1 MREPNGSWSGAT
13 GGTARTA
20 AEQDLRYG
28 SGLLHRESGGW
39 PSYFAVTSPS
49 AYRAAA
55 AIPGPRAGGGSA
67 TPGCST
73 GRIYRTLPTA
83 SPPVSSSS
91 SAVGG
96 GVAVDASK
104 YVALKKGLPL
114 VLVPTIVSTGAIIHS
129 FFAKWK
135 GHKTIDSPDTWPWI
149 NFDHAVIDYDLVL
162 EAPYYLNTAGLGDV
176 LCGYSGFCEWRRNA
190 RLGIGEPFDES
201 AAAPTADYF
210 RQIVEGFPLTL
221 DSAGGLTPDSVRLI
235 MEAVRDRDAKSLR
248 IPAAPMADHP
258 LWLAAE
264 EINGRTWIHG
274 EFVALSAVVIAW
286 RCEEGVDTLTGWLDA
301 CKVRWRPG
309 DVGVAR
315 EELLKALEHAPA
327 FMSDASRGNDVRSI
341 LRERPITGATF
352 DALWSFLQ
360 SA

>member
-49 AYRAAA
+49 AYRAARPYLDREPA
-55 AIPGPRAGGGSA
+55 GFGYARLLDWTHLQDIADSVPGGVELIVG
-67 TPGCST
+67 
-73 GRIYRTLPTA
+73 
-83 SPPVSSSS
+83 
-91 SAVGG
+91 VGG

-104 YVALKKGLPL
+104 YVALEKGLPL
-114 VLVPTIVSTGAIIHS
+114 VLAPTIVSTGAIIHS

-235 MEAVRDRDAKSLR
+235 MEAVRDRDAKNLR
-248 IPAAPMADHP
+248 SPAAPMADHP

-341 LRERPITGATF
+341 LRERPITGARF